1 MYALIDCNNFYV
13 ACERLF
19 DPALYGKPVGVL
31 SNNDGCIVARSEELK
46 ALGVA
51 MGTPAHLLPP
61 ELAHHGLVL
70 RSSNYTLYGDLS
82 ERVQRVLAAEVP
94 EVDPY
99 SIDEYFLDLKGIT
112 KPLEP
117 LAQRLAG
124 LVERRVG
131 IPVSVGIAPTRTL
144 AKLANHCVKQRNRH
158 HSDIQVFRKA
168 DDPGLIQWLQNMP
181 PGAVWGIGGRLNARL
196 MALGIDTAFK
206 LRNASPGWLRH
217 RFNVVLAR
225 TASELK
231 GDDCLAPDGL
241 LAARHSIRCS
251 RSFGRVLTNPAQ
263 LGEALRF
270 HCERAGV
277 KLRREGQLASLIGIS
292 LTPGPFDRTPR
303 GRNGHRHGLCHW
315 LTLPFPTADTVRL
328 NLYAQ
333 QLLKHLYQPGQRY
346 QKIAV
351 MLEGLSPQQGHQP
364 SLFEG
369 SESGQRLQLMKTWD
383 DINQR
388 YGATALTLGPRTSKA
403 DWQMRSA
410 HRSGRFTTHMAE
422 LPQVTLR

>member
-99 SIDEYFLDLKGIT
+99 SIDEYFLDLKGVT

-168 DDPGLIQWLQNMP
+168 DAPGLIQWL
-181 PGAVWGIGGRLNARL
+181 AKHATRCSIGGSA
-196 MALGIDTAFK
+196 
-206 LRNASPGWLRH
+206 
-217 RFNVVLAR
+217 
-225 TASELK
+225 
-231 GDDCLAPDGL
+231 DG
-241 LAARHSIRCS
+241 
-251 RSFGRVLTNPAQ
+251 
-263 LGEALRF
+263 
-270 HCERAGV
+270 
-277 KLRREGQLASLIGIS
+277 
-292 LTPGPFDRTPR
+292 
-303 GRNGHRHGLCHW
+303 
-315 LTLPFPTADTVRL
+315 
-328 NLYAQ
+328 
-333 QLLKHLYQPGQRY
+333 
-346 QKIAV
+346 
-351 MLEGLSPQQGHQP
+351 
-364 SLFEG
+364 
-369 SESGQRLQLMKTWD
+369 
-383 DINQR
+383 
-388 YGATALTLGPRTSKA
+388 
-403 DWQMRSA
+403 
-410 HRSGRFTTHMAE
+410 
-422 LPQVTLR
+422 